1 MNKRVLLGGAA
12 VVVIAVAVAAAQ
24 LFPRGGQAPED
35 LVTEADD
42 NPFAGLD
49 KVFNE
54 ESPDLGLTEEQ
65 QKIEED
71 YLDLRLDRSDTS
83 AVLPIEGGR
92 NEPYRTC
99 DKVPELKSA
108 AYNDRVSDEGFATRS
123 IYDFVKYKHALD
135 KRDCTC
141 AGKVAPFHL
150 VDLVKAELI
159 EKEGES
165 WNRFKWGEHYQTEGR
180 KIRDQVEAMC
190 GGEF

>member
-12 VVVIAVAVAAAQ
+12 VVVIAVVVAGAQ
-24 LFPRGGQAPED
+24 IFPRGDQTPDG
-35 LVTEADD
+35 LVTQADD

-49 KVFNE
+49 KVFIE
-54 ESPDLGLTEEQ
+54 EGPDLGLTEEQ
-65 QKIEED
+65 RKAEED

-83 AVLPIEGGR
+83 AVLPIEGAR

-99 DKVPELKSA
+99 EKVPELKSTV
-108 AYNDRVSDEGFATRS
+108 YNDRVSDEGFATRS

-141 AGKVAPFHL
+141 AGKVAPFQGVNL
-150 VDLVKAELI
+150 IKAELT
-159 EKEGES
+159 EKEGED

>member
-54 ESPDLGLTEEQ
+54 ESPDLGLTKEQ
-65 QKIEED
+65 QKIEDD

-83 AVLPIEGGR
+83 TVLPIEGSR

-99 DKVPELKSA
+99 KKVPQAQDDAFFAKTA
-108 AYNDRVSDEGFATRS
+108 DGAATRA
-123 IYDFVKYKHALD
+123 IYGYVSAKHVLD

-141 AGKVAPFHL
+141 AGKAAPFDG
-150 VDLVKAELI
+150 VNKIKAELA
-159 EKEGES
+159 EREGEDWS
-165 WNRFKWGEHYQTEGR
+165 RYDWTNHYQSEGW
-180 KIRDQVEAMC
+180 KLLDQVEAMC